1 MGCSS
6 SSAASAEPA
15 EANAT
20 GAPETRTP
28 AQERFPYDWP
38 SGAEHVGYLTER
50 QVRAR
55 LKTQPEHTIDLG
67 SGFTF
72 RWAAASQRGYY
83 PSQADKANQDAF
95 RVEEDMEG
103 THKHWFGVYDGHGP
117 VGEKCSRFA
126 CEHVAMEFCKQ
137 LRSGAT
143 KEQAMARSH
152 TSVNRDLA
160 QSAIDDQQSG
170 TTAVTAY
177 FEGLD
182 LLVSNVGDSRVMLGS
197 VDGQGKLVHKALS
210 TDQTPY
216 RRDERERVKKCG
228 ARVMTADQIDGVEPI
243 HEDWDCAL
251 GDEIDDGGDPPRI
264 WAQDQEYPGTAF
276 TRSIGDSLA
285 ESLGVVAEP
294 ELDHHKICKEDRVVI
309 IASDGIF
316 EFITTRGCLETALL
330 YDKPLEACLALV
342 GESYKLWIEREDR
355 TDDITIIVGFVEQKG
370 QSGVVD
376 IGEVTVEE
384 AAAPAKGAVKGAA
397 KGAAKDKKKKRRG
410 SLGGQAK

>member
-6 SSAASAEPA
+6 SSAAGAADPKQTED
-15 EANAT
+15 NGAT
-20 GAPETRTP
+20 EVRTP
-28 AQERFPYDWP
+28 AQERFPFDWP

-55 LKTQPEHTIDLG
+55 LKTQPEHTVDLG
-67 SGFTF
+67 QGFTL

-103 THKHWFGVYDGHGP
+103 PKKHWFAVYDGHGP

-143 KEQAMARSH
+143 KEQAMSRAH
-152 TSVNRDLA
+152 TSTNTALA

-177 FEGLD
+177 FDGLD

-197 VDGQGKLVHKALS
+197 VDAQGKLIHKALS

-216 RRDERERVKKCG
+216 RRDERERVKACG

-285 ESLGVVAEP
+285 ESLGVMAEP
-294 ELDHHKICKEDRVVI
+294 ELDHHQIKPNDKVLIV
-309 IASDGIF
+309 ASDGIF
-316 EFITTRGCLETALL
+316 EFITTRGCLDMALL
-330 YDKPLEACLALV
+330 YNNPLEACLALV

-355 TDDITIIVGFVEQKG
+355 TDDITIIVGFIE
-370 QSGVVD
+370 QSGSKRDHGV
-376 IGEVTVEE
+376 GVEE
-384 AAAPAKGAVKGAA
+384 VAIEEGTAEM
-397 KGAAKDKKKKRRG
+397 KKKKTRRG
-410 SLGGQAK
+410 SLGGKAQ

>member
-1 MGCSS
+1 V
-6 SSAASAEPA
+6 
-15 EANAT
+15 
-20 GAPETRTP
+20 RTP
-28 AQERFPYDWP
+28 AQERFPFDWP

-55 LKTQPEHTIDLG
+55 LKTQPEHTVDLG
-67 SGFTF
+67 QGFTL

-103 THKHWFGVYDGHGP
+103 PKKHWFAVYDGHGP

-143 KEQAMARSH
+143 KEQAMSRAH
-152 TSVNRDLA
+152 TSTNTALA

-177 FEGLD
+177 FDGLD

-197 VDGQGKLVHKALS
+197 VDAQGKLIHKALS

-216 RRDERERVKKCG
+216 RRDERERVKACG

-243 HEDWDCAL
+243 HEVRGPVSLFLRLDAVDAYRNGVVHTQDWDCAL

-285 ESLGVVAEP
+285 ESLGVMAEP
-294 ELDHHKICKEDRVVI
+294 ELDHHQIKANDKVLIV
-309 IASDGIF
+309 ASDGIF
-316 EFITTRGCLETALL
+316 EFITTRGCLDMALL
-330 YDKPLEACLALV
+330 YNNPLEACLALV

-355 TDDITIIVGFVEQKG
+355 TDDITIIVGFIEQAGAKRDP
-370 QSGVVD
+370 GVG
-376 IGEVTVEE
+376 IEEVAIEE
-384 AAAPAKGAVKGAA
+384 GTAEM
-397 KGAAKDKKKKRRG
+397 KKKKTRRG
-410 SLGGQAK
+410 SLGGKAQ

>member
-6 SSAASAEPA
+6 SSAAGAADPKQTED
-15 EANAT
+15 NGAT
-20 GAPETRTP
+20 EVRTP
-28 AQERFPYDWP
+28 AQERFPFDWP

-55 LKTQPEHTIDLG
+55 LKTQPEHTVDLG
-67 SGFTF
+67 QGFTL

-103 THKHWFGVYDGHGP
+103 PKKHWFAVYDGHGP

-143 KEQAMARSH
+143 KEQAMSRAH
-152 TSVNRDLA
+152 TSTNTALA

-177 FEGLD
+177 FDGLD

-197 VDGQGKLVHKALS
+197 VDAQGKLIHKALS

-216 RRDERERVKKCG
+216 RRDERERVKACG

-285 ESLGVVAEP
+285 ESLGVMAEP
-294 ELDHHKICKEDRVVI
+294 ELDHHQIKANDKVLIV
-309 IASDGIF
+309 ASDGIF
-316 EFITTRGCLETALL
+316 EFITTRGCLDMALL
-330 YDKPLEACLALV
+330 YNNPLEACLALV

-355 TDDITIIVGFVEQKG
+355 TDDITIIVGFIE
-370 QSGVVD
+370 QSGAKRDPGVGVD
-376 IGEVTVEE
+376 EVAIEEGET
-384 AAAPAKGAVKGAA
+384 AAM
-397 KGAAKDKKKKRRG
+397 KKKKTRRG
-410 SLGGQAK
+410 SLGGKAQ

>member
-6 SSAASAEPA
+6 SSAAGAADPKQTED
-15 EANAT
+15 NGAT
-20 GAPETRTP
+20 EVRTP
-28 AQERFPYDWP
+28 AQERFPFDWP

-55 LKTQPEHTIDLG
+55 LKTQPEHTVDLG
-67 SGFTF
+67 QGFTL

-103 THKHWFGVYDGHGP
+103 PKKHWFAVYDGHGP

-143 KEQAMARSH
+143 KEQAMSRAH
-152 TSVNRDLA
+152 TSTNTALA

-177 FEGLD
+177 FDGLD

-197 VDGQGKLVHKALS
+197 MDAQGKLIHKALS

-216 RRDERERVKKCG
+216 RRDERERVKACG

-285 ESLGVVAEP
+285 ESLGVMAEP
-294 ELDHHKICKEDRVVI
+294 ELDHHQIKANDKVLIV
-309 IASDGIF
+309 ASDGIF
-316 EFITTRGCLETALL
+316 EFITTRGCLDMALL
-330 YDKPLEACLALV
+330 YNNPLEACLALV

-355 TDDITIIVGFVEQKG
+355 TDDITIIVGFIEQAGAKRDP
-370 QSGVVD
+370 GVGVD
-376 IGEVTVEE
+376 EVAIEEGET
-384 AAAPAKGAVKGAA
+384 AAMKN
-397 KGAAKDKKKKRRG
+397 KKTRRG
-410 SLGGQAK
+410 SLGGKAQ